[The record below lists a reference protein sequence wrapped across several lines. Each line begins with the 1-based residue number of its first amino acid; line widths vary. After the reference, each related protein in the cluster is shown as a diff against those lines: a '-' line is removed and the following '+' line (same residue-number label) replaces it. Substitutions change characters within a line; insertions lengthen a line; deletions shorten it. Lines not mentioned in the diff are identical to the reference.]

1 LRHNHSKK
9 KSVCTDNHQPER
21 GGHKKIIQNRQSK
34 AYKCQYKQYEEDVFS
49 FADCIYA
56 REKDKEKYNIK
67 NKSTC
72 GTSLKKGV
80 KEKQEKHRDKQEE
93 KPALQKRWLQQEF
106 IFHVSML
113 FNFIILMPSRQG
125 RFDQRNWC

>member
-1 LRHNHSKK
+1 MKK
-9 KSVCTDNHQPER
+9 TFFLSLIAYMLER
-21 GGHKKIIQNRQSK
+21 R
-34 AYKCQYKQYEEDVFS
+34 
-49 FADCIYA
+49 
-56 REKDKEKYNIK
+56 IK
-67 NKSTC
+67 RNTI
-72 GTSLKKGV
+72 SLKKGV